1 MPPRSPFLARSCRA
15 WISVGRSRI
24 GAAPAS
30 ADDPSKRPVGWRA
43 VEPPSA
49 IREIDWDDD
58 GCSERCAD
66 QVTAFTRVHLK
77 LFLAIDNR
85 PRLKQHSGHSCCSQ
99 HDKLV
104 VSVDAH
110 IRVDQF
116 VLISAHDGLRV
127 LTGELQ
133 ASVFQFLPEQAAEQQ
148 ASVSMRIL
156 VRDENRV
163 AAESVAEMAFLALEF
178 PTLEQRV
185 RHGIVMDRNKEIC
198 R

>member
-1 MPPRSPFLARSCRA
+1 MTLANGGRLASSGAPIRYPRKSILGRRRLQNISTADVSDALIRSRRSPEF
-15 WISVGRSRI
+15 
-24 GAAPAS
+24 
-30 ADDPSKRPVGWRA
+30 
-43 VEPPSA
+43 
-49 IREIDWDDD
+49 
-58 GCSERCAD
+58 
-66 QVTAFTRVHLK
+66 HLK

-85 PRLKQHSGHSCCSQ
+85 PASNNTAGIRVALSTT
-99 HDKLV
+99 KLV

-133 ASVFQFLPEQAAEQQ
+133 ASVFHSFPSRRPNNTLPSRCEFAYETK
-148 ASVSMRIL
+148 IEWPL
-156 VRDENRV
+156 NR
-163 AAESVAEMAFLALEF
+163 SLNWLFFALEF
-178 PTLEQRV
+178 PALEQRV